1 MVFDWNKTRLLV
13 GFGKGALD
21 GVVLPGFLE
30 THKWPIAKVE
40 TPANWTDIPPPP
52 VFKTAL
58 CKFFEQGNCT
68 NGDSCTYAH
77 GVEELQPLY
86 KAKLC
91 NFFLQGVCT
100 RGANCT
106 FAHGIEELQGDG
118 SAVSA
123 VPQAWHVA
131 VKKTPRNAHWPSL
144 THILQGLCSVQC
156 PTWPVWKSQ
165 RSLRMM
171 QTWCKPSS

>member
-1 MVFDWNKTRLLV
+1 MDMLV

-40 TPANWTDIPPPP
+40 TPANWTDISPP

-100 RGANCT
+100 RGVN
-106 FAHGIEELQGDG
+106 
-118 SAVSA
+118 A

-144 THILQGLCSVQC
+144 THILQGLLQC
-156 PTWPVWKSQ
+156 ALSNLTRLKISKIFKAHPS
-165 RSLRMM
+165 MM